1 MLFQCLLKL
10 NRRPG
15 HQQLGERGIISHVL
29 KLAKSFSLS
38 GNISHAAKNLP
49 VRAPK
54 KIAFEVQNTFFLGGV
69 GSTRSNYE
77 GLRPFTVDR
86 ADIRAASPFTLALY
100 NSCKASRHF
109 YET

>member
-54 KIAFEVQNTFFLGGV
+54 KIAFEVQNTFFLGGGEYV
-69 GSTRSNYE
+69 VEVELRRLASIYRRS
-77 GLRPFTVDR
+77 G
-86 ADIRAASPFTLALY
+86 
-100 NSCKASRHF
+100 RH
-109 YET
+109 